1 MHAVYFRC
9 LILES
14 GMAEQDKLY
23 SVKSVNDTAV
33 AKTRFAFNVTGSL
46 LDLATKLNNKE
57 DAMLNTRRSDAT
69 VWTRC
74 NFRSVLKGDRFHFR
88 ATQQKRKAEDEET
101 GEAVRWKRCC
111 IRSNGKGIEDLFSS
125 SISGDNVVE
134 LQAYNSNKSLSG
146 RSEPFEI
153 EISGRTIDKLD
164 SIKLLEKLLKNIRK
178 FKYVSKSID
187 CRLKAQLPFELSQLW
202 SLMSSTK
209 YSVFD
214 EANRVL
220 DQKIVACLAK
230 SKVNYT
236 AWKMTQKDLQSVEQ
250 MAINHVVR
258 SKSSDLECRLVLKLR
273 ALNQGIGGGDGD
285 SNVSDVKTQKMKPL
299 TPNHFCQLTW
309 NGEVKRKFHCE
320 HCMYQTDNRSHLLR
334 HQSSIHNLFKPYH
347 CYICTKEFSRIE
359 HIKQHLVTAHPG
371 VKYEATRAKNLL
383 VFGEQ
388 LQRQNQELRR
398 TEEFSDSQ
406 LYQNHTKEK
415 ANGIL
420 QEFQPATADG
430 AKLQK
435 LNFLGEHTRNLLC
448 PYCDFTAQDSSEFL
462 QHFEE
467 CRPRSANFCCRVCHK
482 TLPSRDQLQVHYA
495 NKHLS
500 LLYCCD
506 LCPFYTAS
514 LYTYDWHVAQLHFQK
529 SIKNSCPICHYSFGK
544 QSELVHH
551 IESMHLKQPN
561 CRRNMISSSGEMS
574 AFSSAGGTQY
584 NEYLQDI
591 HGERIG
597 NQWPNGINR
606 NKY

>member
-1 MHAVYFRC
+1 MLAVYFRW
-9 LILES
+9 LILER
-14 GMAEQDKLY
+14 GMAEHEELS
-23 SVKSVNDTAV
+23 SVKCVNDATV
-33 AKTRFAFNVTGSL
+33 AKTRFAFNVSGSL
-46 LDLATKLNNKE
+46 LDLTTKLNNKE

-88 ATQQKRKAEDEET
+88 ATQRKRKAEDEET

-111 IRSNGKGIEDLFSS
+111 IQSNGKGIEDLFSS
-125 SISGDNVVE
+125 SISGDIVSE
-134 LQAYNSNKSLSG
+134 LQAYSSNKSLSG
-146 RSEPFEI
+146 RSEPCEI
-153 EISGRTIDKLD
+153 EINRTVDKLE
-164 SIKLLEKLLKNIRK
+164 SRKLLENLLKNIRK
-178 FKYVSKSID
+178 FKSKSID

-202 SLMSSTK
+202 SLMSCTK

-214 EANRVL
+214 DANRVL
-220 DQKIVACLAK
+220 DQRIVACLAK
-230 SKVNYT
+230 SKVSY
-236 AWKMTQKDLQSVEQ
+236 ASWKMEQKDLQSFEQ
-250 MAINHVVR
+250 MAIDHVIR
-258 SKSSDLECRLVLKLR
+258 SRSSDLECRLVLKLR
-273 ALNQGIGGGDGD
+273 ALNQGIGGGVGD
-285 SNVSDVKTQKMKPL
+285 SYMSNVKTQKMKPL
-299 TPNHFCQLTW
+299 TPNHLCQLTW

-320 HCMYQTDNRSHLLR
+320 HCTYQTDNRSHLLR

-347 CYICTKEFSRIE
+347 CYICMKEFSRIE

-371 VKYEATRAKNLL
+371 VKYEATRAKNSL

-388 LQRQNQELRR
+388 FQRQNQELRR
-398 TEEFSDSQ
+398 TEELTNSQ

-420 QEFQPATADG
+420 QEFQPTRADG

-435 LNFLGEHTRNLLC
+435 LNFFGEHTRNLLC

-467 CRPRSANFCCRVCHK
+467 CRLRSAGFCCRVCHK

-495 NKHLS
+495 NKHFS

-514 LYTYDWHVAQLHFQK
+514 LYTYDWHVAQLHFQQ
-529 SIKNSCPICHYSFGK
+529 SIKNSCPICHYSFGN

-551 IESMHLKQPN
+551 IESMHLRLPN
-561 CRRNMISSSGEMS
+561 SGRNMISSFSSGETS
-574 AFSSAGGTQY
+574 AFSSAGDIQY
-584 NEYLQDI
+584 NDYHQNI
-591 HGERIG
+591 HGARIG

-606 NKY
+606 NNY